1 MATIVE
7 GAKTKSAARFRPSF
21 HLVLVLVMAAFVF
34 IGFGITYLVPITT
47 GTRPPDSPI
56 VHLHGFAFFSWM
68 LLLVMQT
75 VLVNAKN
82 VRLHRSLG
90 MFGIAVAT
98 FAVTM
103 GVFIMFASAS
113 ITKLQGVGPSVFW
126 LNVTAPPSFGIVFAM
141 AIRAVKRPE
150 VHRNLMV
157 IATTGIL
164 MPGINRVYMQGFG
177 IQHFTFIETYLT
189 MNAFIAAALWHERRT
204 TGSISRATWT
214 GAAILV
220 GLELL
225 NFPISTTAWWRDF
238 VLWLG
243 SFAHYE

>member
-1 MATIVE
+1 MATIIE
-7 GAKTKSAARFRPSF
+7 NTKTGARAPFRPSF

-34 IGFGITYLVPITT
+34 VGFGITYIVPEIR

-56 VHLHGFAFFSWM
+56 VHLHGAAFFSWIV
-68 LLLVMQT
+68 LLVTQAA
-75 VLVNAKN
+75 LVNAKN
-82 VRLHRSLG
+82 MRLHRSLG
-90 MFGIAVAT
+90 TFGIAVGT
-98 FAVTM
+98 FAFTM

-113 ITKLQGVGPSVFW
+113 ITKLQGVGASVFW
-126 LNVTAPPSFGIVFAM
+126 LNVTAPPSFAIVFAM
-141 AIRAVKRPE
+141 AIRAVRRPE

-164 MPGINRVYMQGFG
+164 MPGINRVYMQGLG

-189 MNAFIAAALWHERRT
+189 MDAFIAACLWHERRT
-204 TGSISRATWT
+204 TGAISRATWI
-214 GAAILV
+214 GAAIIV
-220 GLELL
+220 GLEPL

-243 SFAHYE
+243 SLAHYE

>member
-1 MATIVE
+1 MASVTGA
-7 GAKTKSAARFRPSF
+7 GAKAGWRPSF
-21 HLVLVLVMAAFVF
+21 HLVLVLAMAAYVF
-34 IGFGITYLVPITT
+34 IGFGITYIVPEIV

-56 VHLHGFAFFSWM
+56 VHLHGAAFFSWI
-68 LLLVMQT
+68 LLLVTQAS
-75 VLVNAKN
+75 LINAKN
-82 VRLHRSLG
+82 VKLHRSLG
-90 MFGIAVAT
+90 MLGVAVAT

-103 GVFIMFASAS
+103 GVFIMLAAAS

-150 VHRNLMV
+150 MHRNLMV

-164 MPGINRVYMQGFG
+164 MPGINRVYMQGLG

-189 MNAFIAAALWHERRT
+189 MDAFIAACLWHERRT
-204 TGSISRATWT
+204 LGRISRATWT
-214 GAAILV
+214 GAGIIV

-225 NFPISTTAWWRDF
+225 NFPISTTAWWSDF
-238 VLWLG
+238 VFWLG
-243 SFAHYE
+243 SFVHYE